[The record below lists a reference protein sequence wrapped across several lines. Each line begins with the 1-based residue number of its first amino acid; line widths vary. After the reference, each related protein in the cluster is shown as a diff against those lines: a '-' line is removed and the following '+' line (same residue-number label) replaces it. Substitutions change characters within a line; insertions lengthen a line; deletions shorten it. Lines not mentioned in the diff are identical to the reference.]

1 MLFIDLG
8 LGSASFSVP
17 SEPGRSLG
25 VADPDDD
32 QMAEWGYISI
42 KELLDSGAEL
52 DIEWKPCIYAEA
64 GERIT
69 RDSRTN
75 YS

>member
-1 MLFIDLG
+1 
-8 LGSASFSVP
+8 
-17 SEPGRSLG
+17 